1 MRTIFSTPD
10 RSVATPYIHA
20 LAPRLIEFLYS
31 ETSKQLASDAEMSLT
46 LESIQTVEALITLA
60 EPKHSK

>member
-31 ETSKQLASDAEMSLT
+31 ETSKKFASDAELSLT
-46 LESIQTVEALITLA
+46 LESIQTVEVLITLA
-60 EPKHSK
+60 EPKQSK